1 MLNQK
6 TMATNEISNQ
16 SVKAKLTGQVIT
28 RYLLSLLFVSLLLFI
43 PAGTLKFWNAW
54 VFILALFIPM
64 FFVMIYLLRNDPE
77 LLQKRMK
84 TREKERPQKV
94 YLVLSI
100 ITSIFTYLIPGLD
113 YRYHWSGVPPWLVIL
128 ATVIMLAGY
137 FLFFVVM
144 KQNSYAS
151 RVIEIQKDQKLIDT
165 GLYSLVR
172 HPMYTA
178 GSILFC
184 STPLVLGS
192 YFALIPVLFLPILLI
207 IRALNEEKVLKSNLA
222 GYEEYMK
229 KVKYRLIPFIW

>member
-1 MLNQK
+1 MVTDELNNRSLG
-6 TMATNEISNQ
+6 T
-16 SVKAKLTGQVIT
+16 KLIGQVIV
-28 RYLLSLLFVSLLLFI
+28 RYILSLLFVCTLLFV

-54 VFILALFIPM
+54 VFIQALFIPM
-64 FFVMIYLLRNDPE
+64 LFVMIYLLIFDPE
-77 LLQKRMK
+77 LLQKRIK
-84 TREKERPQKV
+84 TREKERTQKV
-94 YLVLSI
+94 YLVFSI
-100 ITSIFTYLIPGLD
+100 ITSFLTYLIPGLD
-113 YRYHWSGVPPWLVIL
+113 YRYHWSSVPPWLVIL

-137 FLFFVVM
+137 FLFFMVM

-184 STPLVLGS
+184 ATPLVLGS
-192 YFALIPVLFLPILLI
+192 YYALIPVLFFPVLLI
-207 IRALNEEKVLKSNLA
+207 VRALNEEKVLKINLA